1 MKKLFGLVLLV
12 ALLSVMFHVPAH
24 AGKIVVANDEW
35 TLSDSGFGTPNDP
48 GKFAT
53 NVASWFTGGKAG
65 NFLAYSSNFGLN
77 GFSLASAMTGAGNTW
92 TVSTS
97 VTFDL
102 PTLKA
107 NYDGVFLAGDAAD
120 NNVLI
125 QYVNAGGNVY
135 LAGGTGWGGADGEA
149 AQWNTF
155 LNAFGLGFVGTYSND
170 YNGVGGSI
178 PISSPHPIFFGV
190 NSLYQDNGSHVVQ
203 LNPADPH
210 TYILTLNGEGLYA
223 TYAAPVPLPAAAWL
237 FGPGLLGLA
246 AIRRRFTK

>member
-12 ALLSVMFHVPAH
+12 ALLSVMFHVPAY

-77 GFSLASAMTGAGNTW
+77 GFPLASAMTGAGNTW

-107 NYDGVFLAGDAAD
+107 NYNGVFLAGDAAD

-125 QYVNAGGNVY
+125 NYVNAGGNVY
-135 LAGGTGWGGADGEA
+135 VAGGTGWGGADGEA
-149 AQWNTF
+149 ANWNTF
-155 LNAFGLGFVGTYSND
+155 LNYFGLGFVGTS
-170 YNGVGGSI
+170 YNGVGGDIAINST
-178 PISSPHPIFFGV
+178 HPIFNGV
-190 NSLYQDNGSHVVQ
+190 DHLYQDNGNSVVR
-203 LNPADPH
+203 LSLTDPN
-210 TYILTLNGEGLYA
+210 TAIPVTQGGEGLYGV
-223 TYAAPVPLPAAAWL
+223 YAAPVPLPAAVWL